1 MTTDGRAVKAPTPSL
16 RSWDLTRIVLGVMT
30 IGGLTLLSFYV
41 LRPFLLAGI
50 WATTIVVSTWPTLR
64 ALERRLWG
72 KRSLAVIVMTL
83 LMVLVVAAP
92 LATAVIAIAE
102 RSDEIATWSKSL
114 LAFKMPQPPDWVGK
128 VPLVGGK
135 MVVKWKALAAESPE
149 ELFAQASPY
158 LAEVGRWLFGQIGTL
173 GTLLVQL
180 LLAMIISI
188 ILFLNGETAAAG
200 VLAFARRLAGEQ
212 GERVTVLSA
221 QAIRAVALGVV
232 VTALVQAIV
241 GGIGLV
247 IAGVPYPLLLV
258 SVMFL
263 LGVAQIG
270 AVPVLLGAVVWV
282 YWSSGTFWAV
292 VLLIWTIFAGSF
304 DNVLRPILIRRGA
317 DVPLLL
323 IFAGVIGGLLAF
335 GLIGL
340 FVGPVVLSVTFTLL
354 ENWVTQTPPGPETPA
369 PTGETAQVADS

>member
-1 MTTDGRAVKAPTPSL
+1 M
-16 RSWDLTRIVLGVMT
+16 
-30 IGGLTLLSFYV
+30 
-41 LRPFLLAGI
+41 
-50 WATTIVVSTWPTLR
+50 
-64 ALERRLWG
+64 
-72 KRSLAVIVMTL
+72 
-83 LMVLVVAAP
+83 
-92 LATAVIAIAE
+92 
-102 RSDEIATWSKSL
+102 
-114 LAFKMPQPPDWVGK
+114 
-128 VPLVGGK
+128 
-135 MVVKWKALAAESPE
+135 
-149 ELFAQASPY
+149 
-158 LAEVGRWLFGQIGTL
+158 
-173 GTLLVQL
+173 QL

-200 VLAFARRLAGEQ
+200 VLAFARRLAGDQ

-221 QAIRAVALGVV
+221 QAIRAVALGIV
-232 VTALVQAIV
+232 VTALIQAIV

-270 AVPVLLGAVVWV
+270 TVPVLLGAVVWV

-323 IFAGVIGGLLAF
+323 IFSGVIGGLLAF

-354 ENWVTQTPPGPETPA
+354 ENWVTQGPPRPEVPTPTAEA
-369 PTGETAQVADS
+369 AQVDDS